1 MIYGETQNRNTVLL
15 AVQKDKSEEDVVL
28 GVEESACCLLYC
40 SNHL

>member
-1 MIYGETQNRNTVLL
+1 MEKHKTEILSYSQYKKTN
-15 AVQKDKSEEDVVL
+15 QKEDVVL